1 MVGQTTAVRPYPR
14 AAESGARAKFNLCE
28 IPYTYTPYLSL
39 SALAA
44 ATLFSSCTL
53 KFTTRSFRVWPATM
67 RSFRA
72 AAAILLLA
80 APLDA
85 SNAKGAAFLQENKD
99 VEGVTTLPSGLQ
111 YKVIQAATNMSSPTP
126 SASTPCECHYE
137 GRTIDGKVIYIYS
150 LIRDLGATHL

>member
-1 MVGQTTAVRPYPR
+1 MFADP
-14 AAESGARAKFNLCE
+14 KKLL
-28 IPYTYTPYLSL
+28 TPLISLSL
-39 SALAA
+39 HSPS

>member
-1 MVGQTTAVRPYPR
+1 MFADPT
-14 AAESGARAKFNLCE
+14 KLL
-28 IPYTYTPYLSL
+28 TPLISLSL
-39 SALAA
+39 HSPS
-44 ATLFSSCTL
+44 TLFSSCTL